1 MYNRWMR
8 LVAEQAAAAAA
19 ASHRQH
25 STHATPSDQR
35 KRSDAASQDRHRHRD
50 KPPLHSSRSDL
61 RGPPHTAAL
70 NASQASRV
78 SKTTKARRQSSSSG
92 GRSDRPSSSMQRSF
106 ISFAQPPSRCSSNDV
121 GGGMVGDMPYSGDS
135 SNGNSSDMIGA
146 LPERRQP
153 ASDGRLS
160 RHDAALAGARCRSR
174 DKTAAAAAS
183 SSGAMPHEH
192 ATAAKDGKP
201 AKGRKHTPM
210 ASAAAAPPLAP
221 PRFLLRVYAQLA
233 EQGGG
238 ADARPSSPCAESPVQ
253 MFSIE
258 RVGTGGQDWADADG
272 RSTAAALACQPAAA
286 QLETAAVAARR
297 RRRQPPAAAD
307 AGATPEPVSHQRS
320 ERVQRRVGNKVA
332 GGAVA
337 RLEAGAGKHDARSA
351 ALLAAYE
358 AELGEVCRHSQTLA

>member
-1 MYNRWMR
+1 MMG
-8 LVAEQAAAAAA
+8 E
-19 ASHRQH
+19 
-25 STHATPSDQR
+25 
-35 KRSDAASQDRHRHRD
+35 
-50 KPPLHSSRSDL
+50 
-61 RGPPHTAAL
+61 
-70 NASQASRV
+70 
-78 SKTTKARRQSSSSG
+78 
-92 GRSDRPSSSMQRSF
+92 
-106 ISFAQPPSRCSSNDV
+106 
-121 GGGMVGDMPYSGDS
+121 MPYSG
-135 SNGNSSDMIGA
+135 GSSDGNNSDLIGA
-146 LPERRQP
+146 LPQRRQP

-201 AKGRKHTPM
+201 ALGRKQTPM
-210 ASAAAAPPLAP
+210 ASATAAPPLEP
-221 PRFLLRVYAQLA
+221 PLFLLRVYAQLA

-258 RVGTGGQDWADADG
+258 RVGTGAQDWADADR
-272 RSTAAALACQPAAA
+272 RSAAAAT
-286 QLETAAVAARR
+286 QLGTAAVAARR

-307 AGATPEPVSHQRS
+307 AGATPEPVAHQRS

-332 GGAVA
+332 GGAAA
-337 RLEAGAGKHDARSA
+337 RLEAGAGKDDARSA

-358 AELGEVCRHSQTLA
+358 AELGEVCQHSQTLA